1 MLSVEPVLELQNY
14 SEIHQDKAVKDYEKT
29 QAEIKLMSELAKG
42 RKAGETQGWEKI
54 EDVEAALG
62 VQ

>member
-1 MLSVEPVLELQNY
+1 MLSMESVLELQKH
-14 SEIHQDKAVKDYEKT
+14 SEISQDKTINDYEKT
-29 QAEIKLMSELAKG
+29 QAEVKLMAELDKG
-42 RKAGETQGWEKI
+42 RKAGEIQGWEKI

>member
-1 MLSVEPVLELQNY
+1 MLSMEPVSDLQNY
-14 SEIHQDKAVKDYEKT
+14 SEIYRDKTINDYEKT
-29 QAEIKLMSELAKG
+29 QAEIKLMAELAKG

-62 VQ
+62 IQ